1 MITNRA
7 NASLTCGRSTCKKER
22 LHKANDD
29 YKKHATADPIKEA
42 YFKHKKCFPIIFNKL
57 ILGNIKL

>member
-42 YFKHKKCFPIIFNKL
+42 YFKHKNVFPLSSINSF
-57 ILGNIKL
+57 LGT